1 MDEDR
6 KISLT
11 IPVLSDINWHRVCK
25 DDGGGLVVAFSI
37 NKNPLYLF
45 LPLFIFILIMH
56 FKPTQIQGKQ
66 QEEVTVI
73 AVEVPVRILQKGQ
86 FVKGLT
92 KKDLELYQSIIKRI
106 KSVEGEKWAICFQ
119 QREMFPKLKNESS
132 LERLIRDRVETP
144 TSNPTVTIQQ
154 RNIRS
159 MQMQMQRT
167 FAALGELPTEALK
180 SLFMEANITFHL
192 ILLKSQKQMVEK
204 DFELR
209 EVGQDY
215 EDCFRQISFS
225 TGGHTVFSNK
235 VVEAMEEASQAEDY
249 YYLLVYSPKED
260 QSDKQLNIDVKVN
273 RKGVRVIHLKKFSK
287 EKISPV
293 SITSFNAKQGTI
305 NFSVVNYQRVKME
318 GQLMGIAQVKISLFD
333 ENSKKVYDESNTLR
347 LIKEET
353 HISIPFQQLK
363 SGNYFIIIQVIDRM
377 TNHVDVF
384 SKQIKLKLFY

>member
-1 MDEDR
+1 
-6 KISLT
+6 
-11 IPVLSDINWHRVCK
+11 
-25 DDGGGLVVAFSI
+25 VAFSI

-56 FKPTQIQGKQ
+56 FKPTQIRGKQ